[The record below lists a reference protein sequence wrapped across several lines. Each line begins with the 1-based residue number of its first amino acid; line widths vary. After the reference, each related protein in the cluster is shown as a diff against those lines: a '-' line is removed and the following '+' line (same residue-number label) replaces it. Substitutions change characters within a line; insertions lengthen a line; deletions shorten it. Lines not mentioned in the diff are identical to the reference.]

1 MPLPDYIDNS
11 QHKLQTILQYLIEDE
26 NQIILDI
33 ATGFFRIEA
42 WVRLEA
48 AMNQLTSLR
57 LLIGRD
63 PTIRPAESDRIDLIR
78 YFRRDIQQQLEE
90 KKFKAKYKQQID
102 QMIAYLQQEH
112 IQVRLYG
119 ATNGEFLHAKAY
131 IFDHYSI
138 VGSSNFTPAGIDTNR
153 ELNI

>member
-11 QHKLQTILQYLIEDE
+11 RYKLQTILKTLIEEE

-48 AMNQLTSLR
+48 AMNRLTNLR

-78 YFRRDIQQQLEE
+78 YFRRDIQQELEE
-90 KKFKAKYKQQID
+90 EDFKASYKQQID
-102 QMIAYLQQEH
+102 RMIAYLQQDH

-131 IFDHYSI
+131 
-138 VGSSNFTPAGIDTNR
+138 TPLLSLS
-153 ELNI
+153 ELSK

>member
-1 MPLPDYIDNS
+1 MPLPDHIDNS
-11 QHKLQTILQYLIEDE
+11 RYKLQTILQTLIEDE
-26 NQIILDI
+26 NQIVLDI

-48 AMNQLTSLR
+48 AMNRLTSLR

-90 KKFKAKYKQQID
+90 EEFKANYKQQID
-102 QMIAYLQQEH
+102 RMIVYLQQDH

-119 ATNGEFLHAKAY
+119 ATNGDFY
-131 IFDHYSI
+131 
-138 VGSSNFTPAGIDTNR
+138 TPKLIYLTIT
-153 ELNI
+153 L